1 MSVMRGRQQF
11 ERAIL
16 MAKTAGQVRPGPV
29 QLANSINNKAVVL
42 LFHTVCV
49 CKGCTG
55 CTEWCKGCVCVV
67 LQAMQIFALCLHRKL
82 QNFDLCQRNLCQRA
96 TAAAATARKGLGLVL
111 ILKYATSVDNFNV
124 ALSAWPHLQHHRGRL
139 TI

>member
-1 MSVMRGRQQF
+1 MRGRQQF

-16 MAKTAGQVRPGPV
+16 MAKTACQVRPSPV

-55 CTEWCKGCVCVV
+55 CTEWCKGCVCVA

-82 QNFDLCQRNLCQRA
+82 QDFDLCQRNLCQRA
-96 TAAAATARKGLGLVL
+96 TTEARKGLGLVL
-111 ILKYATSVDNFNV
+111 ILKYATSLDNFKV

>member
-16 MAKTAGQVRPGPV
+16 MAKTAGQVS

-42 LFHTVCV
+42 LFHTVCI

-55 CTEWCKGCVCVV
+55 STEWCKGCVCVA

-82 QNFDLCQRNLCQRA
+82 QDFDLCQRNLCQRA
-96 TAAAATARKGLGLVL
+96 TAAATARKGLGLVL
-111 ILKYATSVDNFNV
+111 ILKYATSLDNFNV